1 MMDTVAFSA
10 DSPRVSF
17 WHNWKLMP
25 LFSTIIVVI
34 LLLFAVAI
42 SFSVHFL
49 MRSNSSLND
58 VTAEIQVR
66 LGVSNSSNHLRTAR
80 LMIIQAASAAKD
92 GDKDTAASSIQQA
105 EGRLKQ
111 SADSFSAYQN
121 REVKTPADVA
131 LDDSLQQRYN
141 DYVNNGVRP
150 MLEAVKAGRFDDVTA
165 LEWKQTRKLDL
176 AYNDVLLKVV
186 AIRTQR
192 AEVLNKTAQQ
202 ESSLGYSV
210 MAASFVVAV
219 LVSLFTYLCLRR
231 VVIQPMRS
239 LVTRIEH
246 IANGDLT
253 MPMAQWGRSEIGQLG
268 HYLQNMQASLVKTVS
283 NVRHGVEAI
292 YQGITEISAGNTDLS
307 SRTEE
312 QASALEQTAASM
324 EQLTSTVK
332 HNADNANHASQLAG
346 NASGKA
352 RQGGNLVDGVVKTMN
367 NIHQSSKKISEITN
381 IINGIAFQT
390 NILALNAAVEAAR
403 AGEQG
408 RGFAVVAGEVRSLA
422 QRSAQ
427 AAKEIEGLI
436 TESVTLVETGS
447 DRVERAG
454 ETMQEI
460 VNAVTSVTDI
470 MAEISVASQEQS
482 KGIGQVGQAIHSI
495 DNVTQQN
502 AALVEE
508 ATAAAASLAEQAAGL
523 NEAVSVFRISSQSRT
538 LGAINAPRPA
548 PVAPKAAALPK
559 TAGVA
564 KVKSGSEDDWETF

>member
-1 MMDTVAFSA
+1 MNTATLSSS
-10 DSPRVSF
+10 SPGVSF
-17 WHNWKLMP
+17 WHHWRLMP
-25 LFSTIIVVI
+25 MFSSIIGVI
-34 LLLFAVAI
+34 LLLFALAI
-42 SFSVHFL
+42 GFSVHFL
-49 MRSNSSLND
+49 VRSNSSLND

-80 LMIIQAASAAKD
+80 LMLIQAAAAAKD
-92 GDKDTAASSIQQA
+92 GDKDTASSSIQQA

-111 SADSFSAYQN
+111 SADSFAAYQS
-121 REVKTPADVA
+121 REVKTPADLA
-131 LDDSLQQRYN
+131 LDDALQQRYN
-141 DYVNNGVRP
+141 EYVNTGVRP
-150 MLEAVKAGRFDDVTA
+150 MLDAVKAGRYDDVLA
-165 LEWKQTRKLDL
+165 IEWKQTRKLDL

-192 AEVLNKTAQQ
+192 AEALNREAQQ
-202 ESSLGYSV
+202 ESVFGYSV
-210 MAASFVVAV
+210 MAVSFVVAV

-231 VVIQPMRS
+231 VIITPMRS
-239 LVTRIEH
+239 LVERIER
-246 IANGDLT
+246 IASGDLT
-253 MPMAQWGRSEIGQLG
+253 MPLAQWGRGEVGQLG
-268 HYLQNMQASLVKTVS
+268 HYLQNMQQSLARTVS

-292 YQGITEISAGNTDLS
+292 YQGITEISAGNSDLS

-324 EQLTSTVK
+324 EELTSTVR
-332 HNADNANHASQLAG
+332 HNAENANHASQLAG

-352 RQGGNLVDGVVKTMN
+352 RQGGELVDGVVQTMG

-436 TESVTLVETGS
+436 TESVALVETGS
-447 DRVERAG
+447 DQVSRAG
-454 ETMQEI
+454 ETMQDI

-482 KGIGQVGQAIHSI
+482 KGIDQVGQAINSI

-502 AALVEE
+502 AALVEQ
-508 ATAAAASLAEQAAGL
+508 ATAAATSLAEQAAGL
-523 NEAVSVFRISSQSRT
+523 NEAVSAFRIDSVEQ
-538 LGAINAPRPA
+538 RPA
-548 PVAPKAAALPK
+548 VGASSSARAVAAQTALPK
-559 TAGVA
+559 TLPGVKKT
-564 KVKSGSEDDWETF
+564 KVSNDDWETF

>member
-1 MMDTVAFSA
+1 MNTTAQ
-10 DSPRVSF
+10 SPSSPGVSF
-17 WHNWKLMP
+17 WHHWRLMP
-25 LFSTIIVVI
+25 MFSSIIGVI
-34 LLLFAVAI
+34 LILFALAI
-42 SFSVHFL
+42 GFSVHFL

-80 LMIIQAASAAKD
+80 LMLIQAAAAKD
-92 GDKDTAASSIQQA
+92 GDKDTASSSIQQA

-111 SADSFSAYQN
+111 SADSFAAYQS
-121 REVKTPADVA
+121 REVKTPADLA
-131 LDDSLQQRYN
+131 LDDVLQQRYN

-150 MLEAVKAGRFDDVTA
+150 MLDAVKAGRYDDVVTT
-165 LEWKQTRKLDL
+165 EWKQTRKLDL
-176 AYNDVLLKVV
+176 AYNEVLLKVV

-192 AEVLNKTAQQ
+192 AEALNSEAQQ
-202 ESSLGYSV
+202 ESVLGYSV

-231 VVIQPMRS
+231 VIIKPMRS
-239 LVTRIEH
+239 LVERIEH
-246 IANGDLT
+246 IASGDLT
-253 MPMAQWGRSEIGQLG
+253 MPLAQWGRGEVGQLG
-268 HYLQNMQASLVKTVS
+268 QYLQNMQQSLARTVS

-292 YQGITEISAGNTDLS
+292 YQGITEISAGNSDLS

-312 QASALEQTAASM
+312 QASALEQTASSM
-324 EQLTSTVK
+324 EELTSTVR

-352 RQGGNLVDGVVKTMN
+352 RQGGELVDSVVKTMG

-436 TESVTLVETGS
+436 TESVSLVETGS
-447 DRVERAG
+447 GQVSRAG
-454 ETMQEI
+454 ETMQDI

-482 KGIGQVGQAIHSI
+482 KGIDQVGQAINSI

-502 AALVEE
+502 AALVEQ

-523 NEAVSVFRISSQSRT
+523 NEAVSAFRIDGAERRP
-538 LGAINAPRPA
+538 AINIAARPA
-548 PVAPKAAALPK
+548 SAQAALPK
-559 TAGVA
+559 ALPGA
-564 KVKSGSEDDWETF
+564 KKAKSSNDGWETF